1 MVCSASHISQIKF
14 FCTTF
19 LSRKVVRFE
28 QIHMKPQSK
37 QLHYAWIVCLCGLW
51 LFVCNMGLCSNI
63 LSVYL
68 PFIEAGGLSDSMGSA
83 ILSIRCLF
91 SFAVTFLVELYYRK
105 LSLRRGIL
113 LASLIGVASA
123 VVYSIGGSALV
134 YYTGAALGGI
144 AYGLGAI
151 YPVSLLLSNWF
162 HSHRGLALGVSSAGS
177 GVSVM
182 VFSPLVSALVL
193 RYSLRTTFLLQAAF
207 MLVSAVGVFLLL
219 RDDPAQ
225 KGLRPFGEGGAG
237 DARTREKE
245 GPERLPKLVMW
256 MLAGMMLLVGG
267 AGQAFSGHL
276 SVLAR
281 SCGYSVKTA
290 ATVVSL
296 QGTVLVCS
304 KFLSGGLADR
314 FGSKRCTSLLMVLF
328 ILGCTLVQLMNGVS
342 LLWCFAPVALMGF
355 GASVYNVGPPLWAG
369 DLSDKAGYPKLLKW
383 LQIFYNL
390 GGILF
395 SAVPG
400 IIADHTGEY
409 KSSYLLIAA
418 MMLLSLTIL
427 RWSYWRG

>member
-1 MVCSASHISQIKF
+1 
-14 FCTTF
+14 
-19 LSRKVVRFE
+19 
-28 QIHMKPQSK
+28 MKRI
-37 QLHYAWIVCLCGLW
+37 HYAWVICLCGLW

-68 PFIEAGGLSDSMGSA
+68 PFIEASGLSDSMGSA

-105 LSLRRGIL
+105 LSLRTGIL
-113 LASLIGVASA
+113 IASIIGAVSA
-123 VVYSIGGSALV
+123 AVYSIGGSAFI

-151 YPVSLLLSNWF
+151 YPASLLLSRWF
-162 HSHRGLALGVSSAGS
+162 HTHRGLALGISSAGS
-177 GVSVM
+177 GVATM
-182 VFSPLVSALVL
+182 AFSPLVSALVL
-193 RYSLRTTFLLQAAF
+193 RFTLRTTFLLQAAF
-207 MLVSAVGVFLLL
+207 MLLSALVVFLLL

-225 KGLRPFGEGGAG
+225 KGILPYGEGGESETK
-237 DARTREKE
+237 TRAQE
-245 GPERLPKLVMW
+245 GPASLPSPVLW
-256 MLAGMMLLVGG
+256 MLALMMLLIGG

-276 SVLAR
+276 SVLAK
-281 SCGYSVKTA
+281 SCGYSVRAA

-296 QGTVLVCS
+296 QGGVLVCS
-304 KFLSGGLADR
+304 KLLSGGLADR
-314 FGSKRCTSLLMVLF
+314 FGSKRCTSLLLIIF
-328 ILGCTLVQLMNGVS
+328 ILGCALVQFMNGVS
-342 LLWCFAPVALMGF
+342 LFWCFVPVCLMGF

-369 DLSDKAGYPKLLKW
+369 DLSDRAGYPKLLRW

-409 KSSYLLIAA
+409 KSAYVLIAG
-418 MMLLSLTIL
+418 MILISLVIL
-427 RWSYWRG
+427 RWAYWRSEAKGNDRTPQPRG